1 MDTQTIYR
9 RRWGIL
15 SVLIVSLL
23 AIVIDNTVLNVALKT
38 IAEPHGG
45 LGASQ
50 SQLEWAINSYTL
62 VFAGL
67 LFTFGV
73 IGDRIG
79 RKRMLM
85 IGLILFGI
93 GSLLSAYSRSPDQ
106 LIFARAAMGLGGAAV
121 MPQTLSI
128 ISNVFEPQERPRA
141 IGIWASAVGIGF
153 AIGPVLAGVLLAHF
167 WWGSVFLINVPVTV
181 AGAIAVALLVPESR
195 NPERAGIDVLGVLLS
210 IAGLVLV
217 VFGIVQGGDAGS
229 WVHPSVLGPIAGGL
243 AVLAVFG
250 WHESRTR
257 HPALDVRLFRDR
269 RLSASVGALGL
280 VFFGMGGVFF
290 FTAFYLQNVRGY
302 SALDAGL
309 MTVPFAVGQLLL
321 SPRSAALVR
330 RYGPKVVGTAGMFVM
345 AAALAGYVL
354 LGTASPIWLLGLLFF
369 IQGAAIGAAMP
380 AATSAVMDVL
390 PRERAGA
397 GSALTNTAR
406 QVGVALGVAVLG
418 SILAQSYHQTLSPT
432 LASLPATARGAA
444 GGSISATQAVAA
456 QLGSAGRFLLGPAND
471 AFVSAMHVTT
481 IVAAVIALAGAI
493 VVLRWMP
500 GLGAARGGSPGGA
513 CSRPRRSRRPRSGP
527 CRSRPPWKLPQLPGS
542 TPSTRSTSG
551 RRTSPP
557 AGQRQPAGRAASARR
572 AGSPLPRPRWTR
584 RMSTSSTCGQGTSP
598 TSHTAWKDKKRW
610 IRQRCTSLRRPR
622 ATPVSSGRSTSAARM
637 RVTTARLSRRARIPG
652 PPRAVAPAG
661 RAASAPSRRS
671 SRPHSS
677 CSPRRAPTACASRRS
692 RRGPVSARPRSTGA
706 GTTRKTCC
714 WPR

>member
-85 IGLILFGI
+85 IGLVLFGI

-128 ISNVFEPQERPRA
+128 IANVFEPQERPRA
-141 IGIWASAVGIGF
+141 IGIWASAVGIGV
-153 AIGPVLAGVLLAHF
+153 AIGPVLGGLLLAHF

-181 AGAIAVALLVPESR
+181 AGAVAVALLVPESR
-195 NPERAGIDVLGVLLS
+195 NPERSGIDLPGVLLS
-210 IAGLVLV
+210 IAGLVLLV
-217 VFGIVQGGDAGS
+217 YGIVQGGDAGS
-229 WVHPSVLGPIAGGL
+229 WVHLNVLGPIIGGL
-243 AVLAVFG
+243 AVLALFA
-250 WHESRTR
+250 WHESRAR

-269 RLSASVGALGL
+269 RLSASVGAIGL
-280 VFFGMGGVFF
+280 VFFGMGGVYF
-290 FTAFYLQNVRGY
+290 FTSFYTQNVLGY
-302 SALDAGL
+302 SPVGAGL
-309 MTVPFAVGQLLL
+309 LTVPFAVGQLLM
-321 SPRSAALVR
+321 SPRSASLVR
-330 RYGPKVVGTAGMFVM
+330 RFGAKAAGAGGMLVM
-345 AAALAGYVL
+345 SAALAGYVL
-354 LGTASPIWLLGLLFF
+354 LGTASPAWLLGLLFF
-369 IQGAAIGAAMP
+369 VQGAGIGVTMP

-418 SILAQSYHQTLSPT
+418 SILAQSYHQTLSPK
-432 LASLPATARGAA
+432 LAALPAAARDAA
-444 GGSISATQAVAA
+444 GGSIAGTQAVAA
-456 QLGSAGRFLLGPAND
+456 QLGAAGRFLLGPAND

-500 GLGAARGGSPGGA
+500 GLSAAPAVAQEVTEPDAPDAPEQATPERAILQPVALEAAAAPRIDPAEAVDVWQENLSARTGQPA
-513 CSRPRRSRRPRSGP
+513 TSRPWTGHPTSS
-527 CRSRPPWKLPQLPGS
+527 QPG
-542 TPSTRSTSG
+542 T
-551 RRTSPP
+551 
-557 AGQRQPAGRAASARR
+557 GQRQP
-572 AGSPLPRPRWTR
+572 
-584 RMSTSSTCGQGTSP
+584 
-598 TSHTAWKDKKRW
+598 
-610 IRQRCTSLRRPR
+610 
-622 ATPVSSGRSTSAARM
+622 SGA
-637 RVTTARLSRRARIPG
+637 
-652 PPRAVAPAG
+652 
-661 RAASAPSRRS
+661 
-671 SRPHSS
+671 SRPAAEIAADAADPADS
-677 CSPRRAPTACASRRS
+677 
-692 RRGPVSARPRSTGA
+692 VDEYLVDL
-706 GTTRKTCC
+706 
-714 WPR
+714 WPGDFADQSHGVEG